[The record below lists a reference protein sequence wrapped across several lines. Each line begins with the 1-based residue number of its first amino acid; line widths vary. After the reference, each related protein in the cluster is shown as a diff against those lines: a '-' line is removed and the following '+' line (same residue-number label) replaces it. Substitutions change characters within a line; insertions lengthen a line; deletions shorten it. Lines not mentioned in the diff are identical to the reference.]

1 MDGEC
6 VVLDGN
12 VGVCHAR
19 GVVQKQQEG
28 WPFGGKSACRCG
40 IRLAGERA
48 MQCHVSTAPCLSL
61 PCSVRWHMA
70 SVGSETDMHSLHLHG
85 NTWLK

>member
-1 MDGEC
+1 M
-6 VVLDGN
+6 
-12 VGVCHAR
+12 HTA
-19 GVVQKQQEG
+19 
-28 WPFGGKSACRCG
+28 ACWG
-40 IRLAGERA
+40 TYLGLAL
-48 MQCHVSTAPCLSL
+48 PPLPL